1 MQTYLRKHLFLMRTL
16 ALRCN
21 QTLLLLFSVI
31 AITVIS
37 VPLSAQSLQE
47 FIRELTSAGLVSN
60 TPIAGGKQTQDNA
73 SHGQING
80 KQPDAQGSQKN
91 LVLGSGEFVTV
102 EPGDTLMGIAKRELG
117 DAELW
122 RDICSLNQIQNQCN
136 TIAVSQR
143 LELPTSVF
151 NYRAELKASLKYSSE
166 LQLLRQQNSELGN
179 NLRLTQKQLAN
190 TKNILAGERAIR
202 AEKQKNYQNEIAT
215 VQRTASQYLTDNK
228 NLKETN
234 KSLKLKIAELENSLK
249 SLDKVGVR
257 DTLTKDEVLGEQSPP
272 SRLTIDDTNNGST
285 VSVLVNDKAM
295 TLRNLDGNPIKQA
308 TWTYEQAFVF
318 PDRILVL
325 RQIRDTGTRSLVKFD
340 NDGNFLSRTGALQQH
355 QLEAQTQWDLDNDG
369 RIGKEKTVEESGTA
383 ALIMN
388 PFGHYQVKI
397 GNVKYDLLNANR
409 DKQSPNKKFQI
420 LHIEPFRGGL
430 LALQKRNDRIYTV
443 RYSLTGEFQDTYTIK
458 SYAKFFT
465 TTGTD

>member
-1 MQTYLRKHLFLMRTL
+1 MRYKQKI
-16 ALRCN
+16 A
-21 QTLLLLFSVI
+21 LLFSVF
-31 AITVIS
+31 AMAVFS
-37 VPLSAQSLQE
+37 KPLSAQSLQE
-47 FIRELTSAGLVSN
+47 FIRELTGAGLVSN
-60 TPIAGGKQTQDNA
+60 TPVTGGSQTQQGPNRA
-73 SHGQING
+73 GING
-80 KQPDAQGSQKN
+80 KQHDAQRSQKTS
-91 LVLGSGEFVTV
+91 VRGSGEFVTV

-202 AEKQKNYQNEIAT
+202 AEKQKNYQNEVAT
-215 VQRTASQYLTDNK
+215 FQRTARQYLTDNT

-234 KSLKLKIAELENSLK
+234 KSLRLKIAELENSLK
-249 SLDKVGVR
+249 SLGKVGVR
-257 DTLTKDEVLGEQSPP
+257 DPLTKDEVLGEQSPP
-272 SRLTIDDTNNGST
+272 SMLTIDDTNNGST
-285 VSVLVNDKAM
+285 VSVLVNGKAM

-325 RQIRDTGTRSLVKFD
+325 RQIRDTEKRSLVKFD
-340 NDGNFLSRTGALQQH
+340 RNGNFLSRSGLLH
-355 QLEAQTQWDLDNDG
+355 QYQVEAQTQWDLNDDG
-369 RIGKEKTVEESGTA
+369 RIGREQILEENGTA
-383 ALIMN
+383 ALATD

-397 GNVKYDLLNANR
+397 DDDKYHLLNANR
-409 DKQSPNKKFQI
+409 DKQSPNKKFKI
-420 LHIEPFRGGL
+420 LHVEPFRGGL
-430 LALQKRNDRIYTV
+430 LAFQKSRDHLYTV
-443 RYSLTGEFQDTYTIK
+443 RYSSSGEFQDTYKIK
-458 SYAKFFT
+458 SYAKFLKAV
-465 TTGTD
+465 GAD